1 MSTRTSKKKL
11 TLDERQKRFGY
22 VFVAPFIVG
31 LIIFIIIPL
40 IQSIQFSFNE
50 LKITA
55 DGYELINVGLDN
67 YKHIFLVDTE
77 FRKDLLTSLSNMAV
91 NVPVCVMFA
100 FFMASLLNGKFRG
113 RTIARVILFLP
124 LITSS
129 GVISELLQGEI
140 LKTLQNAAETANSSG
155 LSNGIVSLMNQ
166 MSINQ
171 SLVNF
176 ISSTVERIA
185 DIVGLSAVPIVIFL
199 AGLQSISPSI
209 FEASYVEGATA
220 WDVFWK
226 ISLPIISPLILV
238 CIIYSVID
246 SFTNVANPIINSI
259 QVTNFD
265 KIKFGIG
272 SSMAISYMLIMAVII
287 FIVYKLVSKFIVYQ
301 EA

>member
-272 SSMAISYMLIMAVII
+272 SSMVISYMLIMAVII